1 MESLL
6 NLLIDGIICFGLVSI
21 MMIPVICFTLI
32 MEKLDDKYH
41 WYDKLFNND
50 ENEYNGEYEYE

>member
-1 MESLL
+1 MESFL
-6 NLLIDGIICFGLVSI
+6 NNLIDSIICFGLVSI
-21 MMIPVICFTLI
+21 IMLTIICFTWI

-50 ENEYNGEYEYE
+50 EYENE

>member
-6 NLLIDGIICFGLVSI
+6 NLLIDGIICLGLVSI
-21 MMIPVICFTLI
+21 IMLNIICFILI

-41 WYDKLFNND
+41 WYDKLFNNNKD
-50 ENEYNGEYEYE
+50 ENE

>member
-6 NLLIDGIICFGLVSI
+6 NILIDTLICFGLASI
-21 MMIPVICFTLI
+21 IMFPIICFTWI

-41 WYDKLFNND
+41 WYDKLFKD
-50 ENEYNGEYEYE
+50 E

>member
-1 MESLL
+1 MESLI
-6 NLLIDGIICFGLVSI
+6 NNLIDSLICFGLVSI
-21 MMIPVICFTLI
+21 IMPPIICLFWI

-50 ENEYNGEYEYE
+50 EYENE

>member
-1 MESLL
+1 MEFII
-6 NLLIDGIICFGLVSI
+6 NNLIDGLICFGLVSI
-21 MMIPVICFTLI
+21 IMLSIICFTLI

-50 ENEYNGEYEYE
+50 EYENE

>member
-6 NLLIDGIICFGLVSI
+6 NNLIDGIICFGLVSI
-21 MMIPVICFTLI
+21 IMLSIICFTLI

-41 WYDKLFNND
+41 WYDKLFNN
-50 ENEYNGEYEYE
+50 GEYENE

>member
-6 NLLIDGIICFGLVSI
+6 NNLIDSIICFGLVSI
-21 MMIPVICFTLI
+21 IMLTIICFFCI
-32 MEKLDDKYH
+32 MEKLNDKYH

-50 ENEYNGEYEYE
+50 EYENE

>member
-6 NLLIDGIICFGLVSI
+6 NNLIDGIICFGLVSI
-21 MMIPVICFTLI
+21 IMIFFIWI

-41 WYDKLFNND
+41 GYDKLFNND
-50 ENEYNGEYEYE
+50 KPENE

>member
-1 MESLL
+1 MEFIIN
-6 NLLIDGIICFGLVSI
+6 NLIKDNIFLGLVSI
-21 MMIPVICFTLI
+21 IILPIICFTWV

-50 ENEYNGEYEYE
+50 

>member
-6 NLLIDGIICFGLVSI
+6 NRRHYMLWTSFHHNA
-21 MMIPVICFTLI
+21 PYY
-32 MEKLDDKYH
+32 LDDKYH

-50 ENEYNGEYEYE
+50 EYGNE

>member
-6 NLLIDGIICFGLVSI
+6 NFLIDGIIYLGLVSI
-21 MMIPVICFTLI
+21 IMLHIICFILI

-41 WYDKLFNND
+41 WYDKLFNKD
-50 ENEYNGEYEYE
+50 EYENE

>member
-21 MMIPVICFTLI
+21 IMFPIICFTWI

-41 WYDKLFNND
+41 WNDKLFNND
-50 ENEYNGEYEYE
+50 EYENE

>member
-1 MESLL
+1 MEFII
-6 NLLIDGIICFGLVSI
+6 NNLIDGIICFGLVSNI
-21 MMIPVICFTLI
+21 MLLIICFIWI

-50 ENEYNGEYEYE
+50 EYENE

>member
-21 MMIPVICFTLI
+21 IMTCFIWI

-50 ENEYNGEYEYE
+50 EHENE

>member
-1 MESLL
+1 MEFII

-21 MMIPVICFTLI
+21 IMFPIICFTWI

-41 WYDKLFNND
+41 WNDKLFNND
-50 ENEYNGEYEYE
+50 KYENE

>member
-21 MMIPVICFTLI
+21 IMPPIICFIWI

-41 WYDKLFNND
+41 WYDKLFNN
-50 ENEYNGEYEYE
+50 GEYENE

>member
-6 NLLIDGIICFGLVSI
+6 NLLIYGIICLGLVSI
-21 MMIPVICFTLI
+21 IMLPIICFIWI

-41 WYDKLFNND
+41 WYDKLFNN
-50 ENEYNGEYEYE
+50 NEYGNE

>member
-6 NLLIDGIICFGLVSI
+6 NLLIDGIICFGLVYII
-21 MMIPVICFTLI
+21 MLPIICFI
-32 MEKLDDKYH
+32 WIIWKLDDKYH

-50 ENEYNGEYEYE
+50 EYENE